1 MTKLQEFLI
10 SFSNC
15 RTDAELGVP
24 NYEEMTEEKKQ
35 IIDNLKK
42 AVDDACR
49 VFAKYE

>member
-1 MTKLQEFLI
+1 MTKLQEFLL
-10 SFSNC
+10 SFLNC
-15 RTDAELGVP
+15 KADAKLGVS
-24 NYEEMTEEKKQ
+24 NYEEMTDEEKQ